1 MAQRTIT
8 PLSRQTSIL
17 LLCDMQEK
25 FRPTIKYFPQI
36 VETSNKLLQACK
48 ILGVPFVVT
57 EQYPKGLG
65 RTVPELDIGDVKP
78 FEKTL
83 FSMCTPEVI
92 SYIKEQVKDF
102 NTAIIC
108 GIEAHACVL
117 QTTIDLLAKGYRVYI
132 VVDAVSSRSLTD
144 RMYAFEHMRQA
155 GAFLTTF
162 ESIILQMTQDA
173 NHPNFKQI
181 QQLIKTSAADTGLLA
196 LQNIPNASL

>member
-1 MAQRTIT
+1 MAQRIK
-8 PLSRQTSIL
+8 PLSRETSVL
-17 LLCDMQEK
+17 LLCDMQDK

-48 ILGVPFVVT
+48 ILDIPYVVT

-65 RTVPELDIGDVKP
+65 RTVTELEIGDVKP

-83 FSMCTPEVI
+83 FSMCTPDVI

-102 NTAIIC
+102 KTAIIC
-108 GIEAHACVL
+108 GLEAHACVL
-117 QTTIDLLAKGYRVYI
+117 QTAIDLLSQGYTVYI

-144 RMYAFEHMRQA
+144 RMYAFDHMRQA

-162 ESIILQMTQDA
+162 ESIILQLTQDA
-173 NHPNFKQI
+173 SHPKFKQI

-196 LQNIPNASL
+196 LHHIPNSSL

>member
-1 MAQRTIT
+1 MAQCIAR
-8 PLSRQTSIL
+8 LSRQTSLL

-36 VETSNKLLQACK
+36 IETSNKLLQVCK
-48 ILGVPFVVT
+48 ILDVPYVVT

-65 RTVPELDIGDVKP
+65 RTVSELDIGNTKP

-83 FSMCTPEVI
+83 FSMCTPDVVAHM
-92 SYIKEQVKDF
+92 KQRVKDF

-117 QTTIDLLAKGYRVYI
+117 QTSVDLLSQGYRVYV

-144 RMYAFEHMRQA
+144 RMYAFDHMRQA

-162 ESIILQMTQDA
+162 ESIVLQLTQDA
-173 NHPNFKQI
+173 GHPKFKQI
-181 QQLIKTSAADTGLLA
+181 QQYIKTSAADTGLLA
-196 LQNIPNASL
+196 LKNIPNLS

>member
-1 MAQRTIT
+1 MTQRIT

-17 LLCDMQEK
+17 LVCDLQEK
-25 FRPTIKYFPQI
+25 FRPVIKYFTQI

-48 ILGVPFVVT
+48 LLDVPFVVT

-65 RTVPELDIGDVKP
+65 RTVSELDIGDTKP

-83 FSMCTPEVI
+83 FSMCTPDVMFN
-92 SYIKEQVKDF
+92 IKEQVKDF

-108 GIEAHACVL
+108 GIEAHVCVL
-117 QTTIDLLAKGYRVYI
+117 QTTIDLLSQGYRVYV

-144 RMYAFEHMRQA
+144 RIYAFDHLRQA

-162 ESIILQMTQDA
+162 ESIVLQLAQDA

-181 QQLIKTSAADTGLLA
+181 QQLIKTSAADTGLLPSH
-196 LQNIPNASL
+196 NMPNSSL

>member
-1 MAQRTIT
+1 MTQRIA
-8 PLSRQTSIL
+8 PLLRENAIL
-17 LLCDMQEK
+17 LVCDMQDK
-25 FRPTIKYFPQI
+25 FRPTIKYFSQI

-48 ILGVPFVVT
+48 LLGVPFVVT

-65 RTVPELDIGDVKP
+65 RTVPELDIGDTKP

-83 FSMCTPEVI
+83 FSMCTPDVI
-92 SYIKEQVKDF
+92 SHMKTLVTDF
-102 NTAIIC
+102 DTIIIC

-117 QTTIDLLAKGYRVYI
+117 QTAIDLLSKGYRVYV

-144 RMYAFEHMRQA
+144 RMYAFDHIRQA

-162 ESIILQMTQDA
+162 ESIVLQLTRDA

-181 QQLIKTSAADTGLLA
+181 QQLIKTSAADTGLVA

>member
-1 MAQRTIT
+1 MAQCIAR
-8 PLSRQTSIL
+8 LSRQTSLL

-36 VETSNKLLQACK
+36 IETSNKLLQVCK
-48 ILGVPFVVT
+48 ILDVPYVVT

-65 RTVPELDIGDVKP
+65 RTVSELDIGNTKP

-83 FSMCTPEVI
+83 FSMCTPDVVAHM
-92 SYIKEQVKDF
+92 KRRVKDF

-117 QTTIDLLAKGYRVYI
+117 QTSVDLLSQGYRVYV

-144 RMYAFEHMRQA
+144 RMYAFDHMRQA

-162 ESIILQMTQDA
+162 ESIVLQLTQDA
-173 NHPNFKQI
+173 GHPKFKQI
-181 QQLIKTSAADTGLLA
+181 QQYIKTSAADTGLLA
-196 LQNIPNASL
+196 LKNIPNLS

>member
-1 MAQRTIT
+1 MAQRIK
-8 PLSRQTSIL
+8 PLSRETSVL
-17 LLCDMQEK
+17 LLCDMQDK

-48 ILGVPFVVT
+48 ILDVPYVVT

-65 RTVPELDIGDVKP
+65 RTVTELEIGDVKP

-83 FSMCTPEVI
+83 FSMCTPDVI

-102 NTAIIC
+102 KTAIIC
-108 GIEAHACVL
+108 GLEAHACVL
-117 QTTIDLLAKGYRVYI
+117 QTAIDLLSQGYTVYI

-144 RMYAFEHMRQA
+144 RMYAFDHMRQA

-162 ESIILQMTQDA
+162 ESIILQLTQDA
-173 NHPNFKQI
+173 SHPKFKQI

-196 LQNIPNASL
+196 LHHIPNSSL

>member
-1 MAQRTIT
+1 MAQHIAR
-8 PLSRQTSIL
+8 LSRQTSLL

-36 VETSNKLLQACK
+36 IETSNKLLQVCK
-48 ILGVPFVVT
+48 ILDVPYVVT

-65 RTVPELDIGDVKP
+65 RTVSELDIGTVKP

-83 FSMCTPEVI
+83 FSMCTPDVTAHM
-92 SYIKEQVKDF
+92 KQRVKDF
-102 NTAIIC
+102 NTAIVC

-117 QTTIDLLAKGYRVYI
+117 QTSVDLLSQGYRVYV

-144 RMYAFEHMRQA
+144 RMYAFDHMRQA

-162 ESIILQMTQDA
+162 ESIVLQLTQDA
-173 NHPNFKQI
+173 GHPKFKQI
-181 QQLIKTSAADTGLLA
+181 QQYIKTSAADTGLLA
-196 LQNIPNASL
+196 LNNIRHLS

>member
-1 MAQRTIT
+1 
-8 PLSRQTSIL
+8 
-17 LLCDMQEK
+17 MQEK

-36 VETSNKLLQACK
+36 IETSNKLLQVCK
-48 ILGVPFVVT
+48 ILDVPYVVT

-65 RTVPELDIGDVKP
+65 RTVSELDIGNTKP

-83 FSMCTPEVI
+83 FSMCTPDVVAHM
-92 SYIKEQVKDF
+92 KRRVKDF

-117 QTTIDLLAKGYRVYI
+117 QTSVDLLSQGYRVYV

-144 RMYAFEHMRQA
+144 RMYAFDHMRQA

-162 ESIILQMTQDA
+162 ESIVLQLTQDA
-173 NHPNFKQI
+173 GHPKFKQI
-181 QQLIKTSAADTGLLA
+181 QQYIKTSAADTGLLA
-196 LQNIPNASL
+196 LKNIPNLS